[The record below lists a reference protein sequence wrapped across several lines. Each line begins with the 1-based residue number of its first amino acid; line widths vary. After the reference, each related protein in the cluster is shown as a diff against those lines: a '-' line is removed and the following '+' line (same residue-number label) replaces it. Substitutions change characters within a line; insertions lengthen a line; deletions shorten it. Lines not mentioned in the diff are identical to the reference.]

1 MPEAIRHLL
10 PYIVIVNFALV
21 ALVLVALAFMTTRRA
36 LTEVPDGL
44 QNAAEFV
51 LEWFVRL
58 ARDMRPDGVPVIA
71 PFLASLFLFI
81 LFSNLLSILAFPVIN
96 IPPTAYYS
104 GPLTLALIAMVG
116 ITVLSSRFKG
126 IAGSLKH
133 LFWPNPLQIISQ
145 IGDTLSLSLRLFGNI
160 GGEFLVVLLVTKAA
174 PYGIPLVI
182 HALGLI
188 PAFIQPM
195 VFTLLTANFLAEAV
209 HGEKKGPRTI
219 NRQESSTVGPP
230 SSEPARTGT

>member
-10 PYIVIVNFALV
+10 PYIVIVNFGLV
-21 ALVLVALAFMTTRRA
+21 ALVLIALAFMTTRRA
-36 LTEVPDGL
+36 LTEVPDGV

-81 LFSNLLSILAFPVIN
+81 LLSNLLCILSFPVIN

-104 GPLTLALIAMVG
+104 GPLTLALIAMIG

-126 IAGSLKH
+126 VAGSLKH

-230 SSEPARTGT
+230 SSEPARTGM

>member
-209 HGEKKGPRTI
+209 HGEKKGPHTI

-230 SSEPARTGT
+230 SSEPARTTT

>member
-116 ITVLSSRFKG
+116 ITVVSSRFKG

-209 HGEKKGPRTI
+209 HGEKKGPHTI

>member
-21 ALVLVALAFMTTRRA
+21 ALVLIALAFITTRRA

-81 LFSNLLSILAFPVIN
+81 LLSNLLCILSFPVIN

-104 GPLTLALIAMVG
+104 GPLTLALIAMIG
-116 ITVLSSRFKG
+116 ITVLSARFKG
-126 IAGSLKH
+126 VVGAARH

-145 IGDTLSLSLRLFGNI
+145 IGHTLSLSLRLFGNI
-160 GGEFLVVLLVTKAA
+160 GGEFMVVLLVVKAA
-174 PYGIPLVI
+174 PYGIPLII

-188 PAFIQPM
+188 PAVIQPM
-195 VFTLLTANFLAEAV
+195 VFTLLTANFLAEAIQSE
-209 HGEKKGPRTI
+209 EKQRHDAAPV
-219 NRQESSTVGPP
+219 ELP
-230 SSEPARTGT
+230 SSEPARSGK

>member
-1 MPEAIRHLL
+1 
-10 PYIVIVNFALV
+10 VIVNFALV

-209 HGEKKGPRTI
+209 HGEKKGPHTI